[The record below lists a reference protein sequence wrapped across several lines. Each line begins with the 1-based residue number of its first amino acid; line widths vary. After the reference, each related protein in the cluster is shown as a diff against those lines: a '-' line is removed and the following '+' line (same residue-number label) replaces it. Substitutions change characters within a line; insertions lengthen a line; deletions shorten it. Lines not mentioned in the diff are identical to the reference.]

1 MAIRVTNNDG
11 TSAMQGVKSVTIGA
25 VVTRADG
32 TVEDHGLVA
41 YHHSN
46 PLRRWLMNS
55 MDPVNRAKHKDTP
68 TWAVLVGR
76 ATGLFAVPYAL
87 ILMPAI
93 KKESG
98 KTRAQI
104 LQLCGWL
111 GFVTMLVIGGWV
123 LLAVSW
129 LLYHLIAHL
138 FGVS

>member
-1 MAIRVTNNDG
+1 MAIRIIRDG
-11 TSAMQGVKSVTIGA
+11 TNAMQGVKSVTIGA

-76 ATGLFAVPYAL
+76 LTGLFSVPYAL

-98 KTRAQI
+98 KTRNQI

-111 GFVTMLVIGGWV
+111 GFATMCAVIGLTLV
-123 LLAVSW
+123 FICRLTAR
-129 LLYHLIAHL
+129 L